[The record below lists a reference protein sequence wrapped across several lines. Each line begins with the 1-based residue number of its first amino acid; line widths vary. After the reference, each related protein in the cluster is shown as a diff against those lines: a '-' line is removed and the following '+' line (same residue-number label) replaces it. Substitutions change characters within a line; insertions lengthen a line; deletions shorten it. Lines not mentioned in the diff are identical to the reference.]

1 MILNVWNS
9 FLTSHA
15 WIHILLLLTQI
26 FLHRP
31 NLSPRAG
38 GRLERLGDLGEE
50 CGWRLQRGGVRASEG
65 SQHPKSHNYV
75 GPERAGLS

>member
-1 MILNVWNS
+1 MREGTKDRGAALGGVVP
-9 FLTSHA
+9 L
-15 WIHILLLLTQI
+15 
-26 FLHRP
+26 RP
-31 NLSPRAG
+31 GEGGVDSGSPQAG
-38 GRLERLGDLGEE
+38 WRLERLGDLGEE